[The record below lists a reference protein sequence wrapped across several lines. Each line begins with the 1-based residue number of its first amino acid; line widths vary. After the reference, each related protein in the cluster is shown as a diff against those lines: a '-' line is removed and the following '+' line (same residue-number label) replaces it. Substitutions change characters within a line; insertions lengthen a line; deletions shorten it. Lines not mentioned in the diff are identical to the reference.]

1 MNIIVDTTI
10 WSKYFR
16 RKFHEK
22 NIEIINEM
30 SKLIEAQK
38 VVIIGPIRQ
47 ELLSGISNK
56 NIFTRLKAKM
66 RAFIDYKIKT
76 TDYELASEYYNTC
89 MKNGIQG
96 SATDLLICAV
106 SVRNKF
112 EIFTEDGDFQKYK
125 KYVPIKMYK

>member
-1 MNIIVDTTI
+1 MNVIVDTTI

-30 SKLIEAQK
+30 SKLIETQK
-38 VVIIGPIRQ
+38 IVIIGPIRQ

-76 TDYELASEYYNTC
+76 ADYELASEYYNIC

-125 KYVPIKMYK
+125 NYLPVKMYK